1 MYLAIG
7 DVVRDRR
14 DLVLGTVARIDINEG
29 PRVVLSVPGGFPRPA
44 AADDL
49 EIVSRYSRPATKR
62 LRFMAVFLFLVGLL
76 AAYIVGYS
84 VQLLDGN
91 WLLTLMASLG
101 AYQPFEAAFRLYRR
115 LTGPRRYRI

>member
-14 DLVLGTVARIDINEG
+14 DLVLCTVARIDINEG
-29 PRVVLSVPGGFPRPA
+29 RVVLSVPGGFPRPA

-76 AAYIVGYS
+76 AAYIAGYS